1 MQKNTFFILL
11 LLLFCSNGAY
21 AQIHLIPQPKQIALS
36 QGFFTLDVNTSIQ
49 TNGLDTF
56 YKKQINNCV
65 NNEWHFSLD
74 KTAKPVN
81 TITFVV
87 LPNAK
92 TLSTYVSNKT
102 WKITENK
109 ESYLLDINEQAI
121 HIYALDTVGIFYGIQ
136 TLKQLILAAPKPQ
149 KLPCLQLY
157 DYPDMAIRAW
167 QDDVSRGPIPTMAM
181 LKQQIREM
189 SAFKLNYFT
198 LYIEHVFQLEK
209 HPGIAPADGFTKIE
223 IEHLT
228 QYAKQYHVKLIGN
241 YQSFGHMEETLKHP
255 DYAHLGDNEHIISPA
270 LEASYEFLDDVYREI
285 VPVFDGQY
293 FNINCDETF
302 GLGEGKSKAM
312 VDSLGI
318 EGVYLYHINRLN
330 GLLKQYDKK
339 ILMWGDIVT
348 SYPHIIKALPQD
360 ITVMAWAYHKAD
372 NFDNVILPIQ
382 KTGLNFWVAPGIN
395 CWGNIFPDMETT
407 KVNVYNFIRDGYKYG
422 ATGILNTSWDDDGMN
437 FFQNNWHGLVWG
449 AENSWNT
456 PEVFADTKQS
466 NAVRETRYKTFN
478 TAFNRLFYGLL
489 SDTLINDM
497 LWFSNLHNHRVRTV
511 LKNSRFFEPIFPMHA
526 EYVSQDKKTQNQILL
541 LEVQNFRD
549 RLESLKP
556 KVKRH
561 VNTLAYLDFAAQQM
575 AFILKKNLLRIDLH
589 EYIEKTS
596 DINVA
601 ALKQKI
607 AALSHEVSHLKHE
620 YQRLWLAENRA
631 SWLEVNMQKYD
642 QLKADIDHLEGH
654 CIIQADDSLSEQG
667 RGIFIQSL
675 FSDLLVSYS
684 LNNAPLQACKDKF
697 YVIED
702 VLIQAQAKKGDTT
715 FPMTQQSLIYHKAIG
730 KLLALRATWST
741 YHPSY
746 NGGGKQALLDGQ
758 EGEATDLRSG
768 KWQGFSGQN
777 IVVEID
783 LEHEQ
788 DLHSFAM
795 GCFQNTHDWVIF
807 PPQIDIYYRSDT
819 TKTYQKHSSIATQIP
834 PQAKGNLKQ
843 VYKADLKGLTTRY
856 IKIVAH
862 NYGKLPEWHHAGS
875 AYDAMLFA
883 DEIVIK

>member
-1 MQKNTFFILL
+1 MLWLL
-11 LLLFCSNGAY
+11 LCSSGIY
-21 AQIHLIPQPKQIALS
+21 AQKHLIPQPKQMALS
-36 QGFFTLDVNTSIQ
+36 QGFFTLDAHTSIQ
-49 TNGLDTF
+49 ANGLDDF
-56 YKKQINNCV
+56 YSEQINTCV
-65 NNEWHFSLD
+65 KNEWHFSLD
-74 KTAKPVN
+74 KTITSSN
-81 TITFVV
+81 TIAFFV

-92 TLSTYVSNKT
+92 ALSAYVCNKT
-102 WKITENK
+102 WRITDNK
-109 ESYLLDINEQAI
+109 ESYLLDISRKAI
-121 HIYALDTVGIFYGIQ
+121 RIYALDTAGVFYGIQ
-136 TLKQLILAAPKPQ
+136 TLKQLILSASKPYQ
-149 KLPCLQLY
+149 LPCLQVY
-157 DYPDMAIRAW
+157 DYPDFAIRAW

-198 LYIEHVFQLEK
+198 PYIEHVFQLDK
-209 HPGIAPADGFTKIE
+209 HPGIAPADGFTKAE
-223 IEHLT
+223 MAQLSA
-228 QYAKQYHVKLIGN
+228 YAKKYHVKLIGN

-255 DYAHLGDNEHIISPA
+255 DYAHLGENDHIISPA
-270 LEASYEFLDDVYREI
+270 LEESYAFLDDVYSEI
-285 VPVFDGQY
+285 VPVFDGRY

-312 VDSLGI
+312 ADSIGI
-318 EGVYLYHINRLN
+318 DGIYLYHINRLN
-330 GLLKQYDKK
+330 GLLQKYDKK

-348 SYPHIIKALPQD
+348 SYPHIIKALPKD

-372 NFDNVILPIQ
+372 NFDNTILPIQ

-422 ATGILNTSWDDDGMN
+422 ATGILNTSWDDDGLN

-449 AENSWNT
+449 AENSWNA
-456 PEVFADTKQS
+456 PKPFADTKQS
-466 NAVRETRYKTFN
+466 YADREMRYKMFN
-478 TAFNRLFYGLL
+478 KAYNRLFYGV
-489 SDTLINDM
+489 STDTLISDM
-497 LWFSNLHNHRVRTV
+497 LWFSNLHNHSVRDV
-511 LKNSRFFEPIFPMHA
+511 LKNSRFFEPVFPMHA
-526 EYVSQDKKTQNQILL
+526 EYVSQDREMQNATLL
-541 LEVQNFRD
+541 SEVQNFRD
-549 RLESLKP
+549 SLARIQP

-561 VNTLAYLDFAAQQM
+561 ANTLAYLDFAAQQV
-575 AFILKKNLLRIDLH
+575 AFILKKNLLRIDLY
-589 EYIEKTS
+589 EYIETTS
-596 DINVA
+596 DISVA
-601 ALKQKI
+601 TLKQKI
-607 AALSHEVSHLKHE
+607 EALSREVSHLKHE
-620 YQRLWLAENRA
+620 YKRLWLAENRV

-654 CIIQADDSLSEQG
+654 CIIQADDSLSGQG
-667 RGIFIQSL
+667 RGISIQSL
-675 FSDLLVSYS
+675 FGDLPVWYS
-684 LNNAPLQACKDKF
+684 LNDAPLQAYKSKF
-697 YVIED
+697 YVTED
-702 VLIQAQAKKGDTT
+702 VDIQAQAKKGNIS

-730 KLLALRATWST
+730 KLLALQATWST

-746 NGGGKQALLDGQ
+746 DGGGKQALLDGQ

-768 KWQGFSGQN
+768 KWQGFSGQD

-783 LEHEQ
+783 LEREQ

-819 TKTYQKHSSIATQIP
+819 TQVYQKYSSIPTQIP

-843 VYKADLKGLTTRY
+843 VYKTDLNGLTSRY
-856 IKIVAH
+856 IKIVAR

-883 DEIVIK
+883 DEIIIK